1 MKKTGFGIEY
11 TLEDTKLYEV
21 NGKIMKNQVKV
32 FYMMKMKKLFLW
44 VFLNNKKNG
53 IGILY
58 QNKNILYKGLW
69 LNDTKHG
76 EGKLYYNNLNTIY
89 YAGLMKIKNTV
100 QVKFTILM
108 VILN

>member
-1 MKKTGFGIEY
+1 MGS
-11 TLEDTKLYEV
+11 
-21 NGKIMKNQVKV
+21 
-32 FYMMKMKKLFLW
+32 
-44 VFLNNKKNG
+44 FLNNKKNG

-89 YAGLMKIKNTV
+89 YAGFFNENKNTV

-108 VILN
+108 VILKLMEFGKMIL